1 MSPFKLYLDAS
12 RPLPLLY
19 DSGPH
24 TGRSVVKI
32 VMKRTRLLLII
43 IGICSAA
50 FLPSAAFPNQMGWGR
65 PLQVN
70 ALGFSVDYA
79 RTKDKNDAG
88 LYLSYRY
95 GFAHIISLYF
105 NADAGYRFLYN
116 SVNARAGG
124 QIQFIIVG
132 LEAGFLCAYRARK
145 EPTEWY
151 RHSGKPGPWAPGM
164 FLGLSATVPGKR
176 LALFLSLG
184 GNFYF
189 INHDHEFYFMA
200 TGLVNFAGDMKSK
213 AAPEGPITAL

>member
-1 MSPFKLYLDAS
+1 
-12 RPLPLLY
+12 
-19 DSGPH
+19 
-24 TGRSVVKI
+24 
-32 VMKRTRLLLII
+32 MKRTRLLLII

-70 ALGFSVDYA
+70 ALGISVDYA

-132 LEAGFLCAYRARK
+132 LEAGLLCAYRARK
-145 EPTEWY
+145 ERTEWY
-151 RHSGKPGPWAPGM
+151 RHTGRPGPWAPGM
-164 FLGLSATVPGKR
+164 YLGLCGAIPGKR

-189 INHDHEFYFMA
+189 INRDHEFYFMA
-200 TGLVNFAGDMKSK
+200 TGLVNFAGDLDRKP
-213 AAPEGPITAL
+213 APQGTITAL